1 MDRKVEGIRTAH
13 YAMFLALALLLPVAF
28 SSCEGDSPLSVS
40 SVFTPSP
47 AFAQASGRPVRVLL
61 ARGKG
66 ATVTVQGAANVYSST
81 GAQVAESLTGNLQ
94 FTLKDNRVDFKGAKS
109 SEFTV
114 AATSGYL
121 AVGGNAYRG
130 KIRLLSSGGELL
142 VLNVIDM
149 EEYLRGVVP
158 GEMPSKWHIEA
169 LKAQAV
175 AARTYALR
183 MMIGR
188 ENDKWDVVATTA
200 DQVYGGVKYEKETTD
215 DAIRKTAGEVIVY
228 GDSPIIAYYHSDAGG
243 YTKGGDHPYLQ
254 PVKSEEPD
262 SPYQNWQLSY
272 SPEEFS
278 KILEDGGLPG
288 GRVLG
293 MVAAYD
299 DYGRVQ
305 GLSITTDKT
314 TYGVTAL
321 QFRRIIGVMI
331 VRSTRFTIMFEGGVV
346 WDKEVPVNYSDR
358 LTAAGKGGE
367 VSVKIRDSYVASLD
381 KVKQMK
387 GDYVALGQRKAAS
400 KIVIT
405 GSGFGHGTGMSQWG
419 ALHMANSGKTYRE
432 ILSHYYTG
440 VNIVQM
446 WGKIEGSGA
455 GNDEITPDDI
465 AGISG

>member
-1 MDRKVEGIRTAH
+1 MARIVAGIRLAY
-13 YAMFLALALLLPVAF
+13 YAAIFALALLMAF
-28 SSCEGDSPLSVS
+28 AVSSCEGDSPLSVN

-66 ATVTVQGAANVYSST
+66 ATVTVQGLANVYSST
-81 GAQVAESLTGNLQ
+81 GAQVSDSATGNLQ
-94 FTLKDNRVDFKGAKS
+94 FSLKENRVDFKGARS
-109 SEFTV
+109 TEFTV

-121 AVGGNAYRG
+121 GVGGNLYRG
-130 KIRLLSSGGELL
+130 KMRIMASGGELL
-142 VLNVIDM
+142 VVNVIDM

-158 GEMPSKWHIEA
+158 GEMPSKWHVEA

-215 DAIRKTAGEVIVY
+215 EAIRKTAGEVIVY

-243 YTKGGDHPYLQ
+243 YTKAGEHPYLQ

-262 SPYQNWQLSY
+262 SPYKNWQLSY
-272 SPEEFS
+272 TPKEFS
-278 KILEDGGLPG
+278 KLLEDGGLPG

-293 MVAAYD
+293 IVAAYD

-321 QFRRIIGVMI
+321 QFRRILGVMI

-346 WDKEVPVNYSDR
+346 WDKEVPVSYSDR
-358 LTAAGKGGE
+358 LTATGKGGE
-367 VSVKIRDSYVASLD
+367 ASVKIRDSYVASLA

-387 GDYVALGQRKAAS
+387 GDYVALGQRRAAT
-400 KIVIT
+400 KIAIS

-432 ILSHYYTG
+432 ILTHYYTG

-446 WGKIEGSGA
+446 WGGIAVKEEGEEANPLG
-455 GNDEITPDDI
+455 ETI
-465 AGISG
+465 AIVR

>member
-1 MDRKVEGIRTAH
+1 MTFYEVALRRILTVLFIP
-13 YAMFLALALLLPVAF
+13 LAFALPLVLT
-28 SSCEGDSPLSVS
+28 SCEADSPLFLDA
-40 SVFTPSP
+40 VFHPSP
-47 AFAQASGRPVRVLL
+47 AFAQASSRPVRVLL

-66 ATVTVQGAANVYSST
+66 ATITVPGAGSVYSQA
-81 GAQVAESLTGNLQ
+81 GVAIAENVTGNLQ
-94 FTLKDNRVDFKGAKS
+94 FTLADGKAAYKGARS
-109 SEFTV
+109 GEFTV
-114 AATSGYL
+114 VATSGYL
-121 AVGGNAYRG
+121 GVSGGIYRG
-130 KIRLLSSGGELL
+130 KMRILASGGELL
-142 VLNVIDM
+142 VLNVIDI

-188 ENDKWDVVATTA
+188 ENSDWDVVATTA

-215 DAIRKTAGEVIVY
+215 EAIRRTAGEVIVY

-243 YTKGGDHPYLQ
+243 YTKAGDHPYLK

-278 KILEDGGLPG
+278 KLLEDGGLPG

-293 MVAAYD
+293 IAAAYD

-305 GLSITTDKT
+305 GLSVTTDKT

-346 WDKEVPVNYSDR
+346 WDKEVPVSYSDK

-367 VSVKIRDSYVASLD
+367 ASVKIRDSYVASLD

-387 GDYVALGQRKAAS
+387 GDYVALGQRRAAS

-405 GSGFGHGTGMSQWG
+405 GSGFGHGSGMSQWG
-419 ALHMANSGKTYRE
+419 ALHMAKTGKTYLD
-432 ILSHYYTG
+432 ILTHYYTD
-440 VNIVQM
+440 VKIVQM
-446 WGKIEGSGA
+446 WGAVNSEDAEPEQTDESG
-455 GNDEITPDDI
+455 
-465 AGISG
+465 